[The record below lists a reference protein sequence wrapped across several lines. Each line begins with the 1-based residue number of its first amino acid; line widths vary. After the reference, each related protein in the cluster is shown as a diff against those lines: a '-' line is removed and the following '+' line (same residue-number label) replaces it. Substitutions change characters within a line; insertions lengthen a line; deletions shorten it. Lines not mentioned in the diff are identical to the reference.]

1 MPGVGFIGG
10 ELSILGGYSWPG
22 AVDLVER
29 WDEDREEWVRR
40 SNNSLTTYVLPSS
53 LLFNV
58 YLQLSQNQ
66 VRSVQPRYDH
76 CAGRHVPQLQTGLD
90 RPRHRWMCTNLRIKS
105 HNVDITRSL
114 TQ

>member
-40 SNNSLTTYVLPSS
+40 SNNSLLQLTYVLPSCS
-53 LLFNV
+53 MYISCSSHKIKYARFN
-58 YLQLSQNQ
+58 
-66 VRSVQPRYDH
+66 H
-76 CAGRHVPQLQTGLD
+76 GTITVPGDMFPNCRQD
-90 RPRHRWMCTNLRIKS
+90 
-105 HNVDITRSL
+105 
-114 TQ
+114 